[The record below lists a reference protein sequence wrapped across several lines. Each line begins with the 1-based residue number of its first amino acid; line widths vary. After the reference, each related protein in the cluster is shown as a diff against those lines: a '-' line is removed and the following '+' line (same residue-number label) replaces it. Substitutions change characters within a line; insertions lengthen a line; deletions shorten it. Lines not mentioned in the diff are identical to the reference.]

1 MEAGEPLRQ
10 RIDVGQTYLAGA
22 HQLVE
27 RATFRKRPYLDGIL
41 VRRRVEAAG
50 LLTEIKAVLIEIDW

>member
-27 RATFRKRPYLDGIL
+27 RATFRKPPHLDGIL

-50 LLTEIKAVLIEIDW
+50 HAAA